1 MMECSLPGSGVDEVD
16 VEGAW
21 VDLPHVQG
29 CILLQA
35 LLQLSLTVSLFLQTF
50 KQERI
55 SVSNHGP
62 AMVVPVNVGV
72 GRDCTFR
79 EIRLRA

>member
-35 LLQLSLTVSLFLQTF
+35 LLQLSLTVSLSLQTF

-55 SVSNHGP
+55 SVCNQCP
-62 AMVVPVNVGV
+62 AMVVPINVAV
-72 GRDCTFR
+72 GRDYNLV
-79 EIRLRA
+79 EIRLRE